1 MKRLIISTSFPV
13 WLYYPSLIK
22 WKIQQR
28 DLLDKVEMD
37 YLIST
42 INASLINDMATFWEG
57 IVFEMQ
63 TEIFFERFAQRED
76 GFQKSLNDYFDN
88 KLSNATWSNYL
99 EYFDL
104 LLGEKLV
111 GKMSNEN
118 WKSINAMFSFRN
130 MLVHGKEIEIH
141 YYEHNGKLHAE
152 SPYGFKKIFD
162 FLKENKLLDFS
173 FSPHLNTIDMLNKK
187 VVDFFYEN
195 MITFI
200 ETLFDI
206 FPDSEVGELKKN
218 FIECQAF

>member
-1 MKRLIISTSFPV
+1 MNNLILSTSFPI

-28 DLLDKVEMD
+28 NLLDKTEIS

-63 TEIFFERFAQRED
+63 SEIFYTRFD
-76 GFQKSLNDYFDN
+76 KNKGKFQKSLSNYFDS
-88 KLSNATWSNYL
+88 KLGNATWINYL

-111 GKMSNEN
+111 ARIECEN
-118 WKSINAMFSFRN
+118 WKTVNIMFSYRN
-130 MLVHGKEIEIH
+130 MLVHGKEIEMH
-141 YYEHNGKLHAE
+141 YFKDEGGLYAE

-162 FLKENKLLDFS
+162 FLKEKNLLDFS
-173 FSPHLNTIDMLNKK
+173 FSPNLNSVDMLNDNI
-187 VVDFFYEN
+187 VDFFYVN
-195 MITFI
+195 MIEFI
-200 ETLFDI
+200 ERLFQI
-206 FPDSEVGELKKN
+206 FPDSEVSELKHN
-218 FIECQAF
+218 FTDCLTY